1 MELSDARD
9 KLKKREDEVREL
21 KMNLNTQL
29 TAVSDSYNQQ
39 VEELTKEREQLEKA
53 KGDLEIRIKEEI
65 KKRREA

>member
-39 VEELTKEREQLEKA
+39 VEELTKERDQLEKA